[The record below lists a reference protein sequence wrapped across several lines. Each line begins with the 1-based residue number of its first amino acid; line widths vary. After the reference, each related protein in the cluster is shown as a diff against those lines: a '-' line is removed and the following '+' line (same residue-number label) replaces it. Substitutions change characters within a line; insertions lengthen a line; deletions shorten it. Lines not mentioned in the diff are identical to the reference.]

1 MGTLI
6 GETITYALEEAVEK
20 QEKLNQILSESSLED
35 QATILLREQ
44 TELLEQML
52 SLCKRVY

>member
-20 QEKLNQILSESSLED
+20 QEKLNQILSKSNLED
-35 QATILLREQ
+35 QATILLTEQ

>member
-1 MGTLI
+1 MSTLI
-6 GETITYALEEAVEK
+6 GETITYALEEALEGQK
-20 QEKLNQILSESSLED
+20 KLNQALSKSSLED
-35 QATILLREQ
+35 QTTIILKQQ

>member
-1 MGTLI
+1 MRTLI

-20 QEKLNQILSESSLED
+20 QGKLNQALSKSNIED
-35 QATILLREQ
+35 QTTILLEEQ

>member
-1 MGTLI
+1 MRTLI
-6 GETITYALEEAVEK
+6 GETITYALEEALEGQK
-20 QEKLNQILSESSLED
+20 KLNQALSKSSLED
-35 QATILLREQ
+35 QTTIILKQQ

>member
-20 QEKLNQILSESSLED
+20 QEKINQILSKSNLED

>member
-1 MGTLI
+1 MSTLI
-6 GETITYALEEAVEK
+6 GETITYALEEALEGQK
-20 QEKLNQILSESSLED
+20 KLNQALSKSSLED
-35 QATILLREQ
+35 QTTILLKEQ

>member
-1 MGTLI
+1 MRTLI
-6 GETITYALEEAVEK
+6 GETITYALEEALEGQK
-20 QEKLNQILSESSLED
+20 KLNQALSKSSLED
-35 QATILLREQ
+35 QTTILLKEQ

>member
-20 QEKLNQILSESSLED
+20 QGKLNQILSESSLED

>member
-1 MGTLI
+1 MSTLI

-20 QEKLNQILSESSLED
+20 QGTLNQALSKSNLED
-35 QATILLREQ
+35 QTILLEEQ
-44 TELLEQML
+44 TELLNRML

>member
-1 MGTLI
+1 MRTLI

-20 QEKLNQILSESSLED
+20 QEKLNQILSNSNVED